1 MPKISFIMPAYKS
14 AFLRQAID
22 SILAQT
28 SENWELVV
36 VDDCSPDDI
45 GSIVASYNDVRI
57 QYLRNDVNLGGKNLV
72 SQWNHSIKF
81 ARGEWVVLAA
91 DDDEYAP
98 EFAARIIALSE
109 AHPEVD
115 LIRSRVEQI
124 DENGG
129 HLWDDG
135 TLPELTDKDE
145 YFVSWMDARVFDC
158 IGNFAF
164 KRSSLEQIGGF
175 IDFPC
180 AFGSDIA
187 TPVAMSKNGV
197 ANTSEML
204 FKFRQSSN
212 HLSGDASKFDEKLA
226 AISQMYSWFS
236 EQDFLK
242 KYAGRLHGK
251 CVYDYFNLVVKN
263 VSLRQLPGKLSGCV
277 LASPWEKIMMVLR
290 WVKRRLI

>member
-1 MPKISFIMPAYKS
+1 MPRISFIMPAYKS
-14 AFLRQAID
+14 AFLEQAID

-28 SENWELVV
+28 SDDWELVV
-36 VDDCSPDDI
+36 VDDCSPYNLAP
-45 GSIVASYNDVRI
+45 IVKKYNDGRI
-57 QYLRNDVNLGGKNLV
+57 CYTRNDVNLGGKNLV
-72 SQWNHSIKF
+72 FQWNHCVRF

-91 DDDEYAP
+91 DDDVYDPGFCES
-98 EFAARIIALSE
+98 IVDLSKKY
-109 AHPEVD
+109 PEVD

-135 TLPELTDKDE
+135 ILPELTDKDE
-145 YFVSWMDARVFDC
+145 YFVSWMDARIFDC

-164 KRSSLEQIGGF
+164 RRIALERIGGF

-204 FKFRQSSN
+204 FKFRQSDL
-212 HLSGDASKFDEKLA
+212 HLSSDSSRFDEKLA
-226 AISQMYSWFS
+226 AITQMYSWFS
-236 EQDFLK
+236 TQDFLE
-242 KYAGRLHGK
+242 KYSGRLHDK

-263 VSLRQLPGKLSGCV
+263 VSFSNLPGKLSRCV
-277 LASPWEKIMMVLR
+277 LASPWEKMMMVLR
-290 WVKRRLI
+290 WVKRHM